1 MPTRR
6 THTHALP
13 RSIRTRLKLCGGTA
27 ARRADNVS
35 AGSFTG
41 GMRPIRASIEIPAP
55 IADVWEALADIS
67 SHSEWMADA
76 QSIEFMGDRRSGI
89 GTRIRVR
96 TRVGPLRSDDIMEFD
111 GWEPPHLMTV
121 RHVGAVDGRGEFR
134 LSQAGAGTRF
144 DWVERLRFP
153 WFLGGPVG
161 YFFAR
166 PVLRRLFAANL
177 RRFAATFAGPG

>member
-96 TRVGPLRSDDIMEFD
+96 TRWATS
-111 GWEPPHLMTV
+111 TV
-121 RHVGAVDGRGEFR
+121 SEVRDRRQVGAVDGRGEFR